1 MVCFCFLVDQKR
13 KMKASKPAAG
23 MCSRCGL
30 CFCLTA
36 PVKTSTRFCLI
47 PIYCRSWR
55 AIVCSFCGSVL
66 KSYR

>member
-23 MCSRCGL
+23 MCSRCGRG
-30 CFCLTA
+30 A
-36 PVKTSTRFCLI
+36 RIADMKTSTRFCLI
-47 PIYCRSWR
+47 PIYCTSWR

>member
-13 KMKASKPAAG
+13 KVKGSKPAAG
-23 MCSRCGL
+23 TCSRCGRG
-30 CFCLTA
+30 A
-36 PVKTSTRFCLI
+36 RVADMKTSTRFCLI